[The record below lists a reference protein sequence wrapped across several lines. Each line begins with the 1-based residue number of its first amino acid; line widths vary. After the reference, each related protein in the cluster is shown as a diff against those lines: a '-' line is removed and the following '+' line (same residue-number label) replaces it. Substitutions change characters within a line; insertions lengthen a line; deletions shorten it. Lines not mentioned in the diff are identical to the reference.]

1 MHGLGSDGSRGYSC
15 CSWLLSIVRLSPGC
29 ATAAHE
35 PFVGSKGFTPTG
47 WRTARISRPPVYA
60 GKRYS
65 RIEGKTFPVL
75 SGLVCQSYEE
85 ARQLLSD
92 HNNYRASWIAAGR
105 VLAHAQELSTRV
117 TADAHKRIVDLH
129 RLENRRFFHD
139 LLSTKE
145 AGFFYGIKD
154 PSVDID
160 DAAKLSS
167 AGEERAGTT
176 YVSTLKE
183 LPEKALHAVWEA
195 AQWPSDYHDPLET
208 EFSPQEK
215 GQLLVLYPGLY
226 KYLEHKQ
233 NFDTASGC
241 LFPRKPKGTA

>member
-1 MHGLGSDGSRGYSC
+1 MALAAIAVAAGCYLSFGSPPAV
-15 CSWLLSIVRLSPGC
+15 LLQLTNHSSAARDSLLPAGVLLALAGHLFTQARDTAESKEKRSLFYLDWC
-29 ATAAHE
+29 AKA
-35 PFVGSKGFTPTG
+35 
-47 WRTARISRPPVYA
+47 
-60 GKRYS
+60 
-65 RIEGKTFPVL
+65 
-75 SGLVCQSYEE
+75 YEE